1 MKKLQVVFALFVLL
15 CVEHPSNAKPI
26 PAGVIQRKVIAADSE
41 TRSIDAHNKASF
53 DMQMKVRFHFKD
65 QKQGKE
71 NTVKKDCAA
80 AKIDNNW
87 LIASL
92 RCRGTDPNES
102 DILLDGSVV
111 GKPVAYRKIEWLK
124 VEGIQVNANSYF
136 VDETAKLIL
145 IQTNTQTNL
154 VDKLAKKGNVVANLL
169 IAKNPAVVLKAIKDA
184 YINRERFRLPGRC
197 SDCVGINEY
206 CSKTKCYKLE
216 WELIDGDSGDPLF
229 FLSNNHGKSEFLAG
243 FNDAENPLPGRDYR
257 VFDQNTLAFIK
268 RIIGAKDPDAFYRIQ
283 RHIVDET
290 TF

>member
-1 MKKLQVVFALFVLL
+1 MKKLQVVFALFMLL

-92 RCRGTDPNES
+92 RCRGTGPNES

-111 GKPVAYRKIEWLK
+111 GKPVA
-124 VEGIQVNANSYF
+124 
-136 VDETAKLIL
+136 
-145 IQTNTQTNL
+145 
-154 VDKLAKKGNVVANLL
+154 
-169 IAKNPAVVLKAIKDA
+169 
-184 YINRERFRLPGRC
+184 
-197 SDCVGINEY
+197 
-206 CSKTKCYKLE
+206 
-216 WELIDGDSGDPLF
+216 
-229 FLSNNHGKSEFLAG
+229 
-243 FNDAENPLPGRDYR
+243 
-257 VFDQNTLAFIK
+257 
-268 RIIGAKDPDAFYRIQ
+268 
-283 RHIVDET
+283 
-290 TF
+290 